1 MGGMPVRCFSP
12 VGNRAWNFEDFKKEV
27 LSLGEMSHVSSSPP
41 HHLQRWSGARRLP
54 TSRRTKPRRLLGWSA
69 QRECAPPSSHG
80 LEVRFTWTMRAPR
93 CRQSASCVTFFR

>member
-1 MGGMPVRCFSP
+1 MPVRSFSP
-12 VGNRAWNFEDFKKEV
+12 VGNRAWNYEDFKKEV
-27 LSLGEMSHVSSSPP
+27 LSLGEMSHVSSSSSAA
-41 HHLQRWSGARRLP
+41 LKWREETANER
-54 TSRRTKPRRLLGWSA
+54 RRTKPSRLLGWSA